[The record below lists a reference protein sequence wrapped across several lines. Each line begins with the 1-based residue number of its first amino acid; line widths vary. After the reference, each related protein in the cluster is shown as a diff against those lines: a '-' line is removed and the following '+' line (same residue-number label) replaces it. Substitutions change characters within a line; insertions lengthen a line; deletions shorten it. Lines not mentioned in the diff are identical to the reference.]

1 MYSLILMT
9 AMAGTPDVASFG
21 WENGGCYGSCGGISV
36 GCSGYAPAACYG
48 CGGYGCGYSCGGY
61 GGPRFP
67 RAAAVARF
75 TARATVGTLATVLRP
90 FSGYGHSSSCYG
102 SACYGS
108 SCYGSSSP
116 GSSYYGSAAYG
127 GCYGT
132 GYSTGGIGYASME
145 APMNYGGAVFF
156 GSSHGVMIGEAESFP
171 MNYAQVPTFT
181 NTVVAAKP
189 VEMPTP
195 TVANISIELPANAK
209 LFVDGQLISGSGE
222 KRQFHTP
229 ALPKGQAYY
238 YDVKAEID
246 VNGKT
251 EVEEKRVVLKAGDEL
266 KESFPKLFAAIRA
279 SSPTSVASK

>member
-1 MYSLILMT
+1 MYSLVLMT

-36 GCSGYAPAACYG
+36 GCTGYAPVACYG
-48 CGGYGCGYSCGGY
+48 SCGGY
-61 GGPRFP
+61 VGPLFP
-67 RAAAVARF
+67 RATAFARY
-75 TARATVGTLATVLRP
+75 TAHATVGRLSNALRP
-90 FSGYGHSSSCYG
+90 FSCFGCGG
-102 SACYGS
+102 CYGS
-108 SCYGSSSP
+108 SCYGSSCY
-116 GSSYYGSAAYG
+116 GSTYYGSAAYG

-132 GYSTGGIGYASME
+132 AVSGYTPVYPSGTGYFSPPEGVIMSE
-145 APMNYGGAVFF
+145 ADP
-156 GSSHGVMIGEAESFP
+156 FP
-171 MNYAQVPTFT
+171 MNYAQAPAVT

-189 VEMPTP
+189 VEMSTSN
-195 TVANISIELPANAK
+195 VANLSIEVPATAK

-238 YDVKAEID
+238 YDVKAEIE

-266 KESFPKLFAAIRA
+266 KESFPKLFAAIKA
-279 SSPTSVASK
+279 NGTTSVASK

>member
-21 WENGGCYGSCGGISV
+21 WENGGCYGSGGGISV
-36 GCSGYAPAACYG
+36 GCTGYAPAACYG
-48 CGGYGCGYSCGGY
+48 SCGGYSCGGY
-61 GGPRFP
+61 GGPLFP
-67 RAAAVARF
+67 RAAAFARF
-75 TARATVGTLATVLRP
+75 TARATVGTLATALRP
-90 FSGYGHSSSCYG
+90 FSGYGYG
-102 SACYGS
+102 GCYGS
-108 SCYGSSSP
+108 SCYGSSCY
-116 GSSYYGSAAYG
+116 GSSCLGSNNYGSAAYG

-132 GYSTGGIGYASME
+132 GYSTGGIGYA
-145 APMNYGGAVFF
+145 PMHSPMQMGGAGCF
-156 GSSHGVMIGEAESFP
+156 GSSEGVMIGEAESFP
-171 MNYAQVPTFT
+171 MDYAQVPTFT
-181 NTVVAAKP
+181 NTVVAVKP

-195 TVANISIELPANAK
+195 TVANLSIELPATAK

-229 ALPKGQAYY
+229 ALPKGQAYF

-266 KESFPKLFAAIRA
+266 KESFPKLFAALKA
-279 SSPTSVASK
+279 NGTTSVASK